1 MAYTFPQLD
10 TDAIDSLCQDV
21 VETLKDLGLKINIS
35 STDFLEVALDLQEA
49 RQQDTKFD
57 LVDFKE
63 EVEEEEDME
72 EEEDVEEE
80 EEPKASEKEG
90 VQKSPS
96 DCAEP
101 ASLPRKRKRKEALQ
115 SKEEL
120 PEEPQKPVLD
130 LLSQELRELDSETV
144 PLSLIRKRRRITSAT
159 AGLKKARVVLKRVD
173 AGPMPAGL
181 KVSKF
186 IPIRSNGTWCPNL
199 ATPQPRIDPEKA
211 KQIVGKRYEVGN
223 IGKAKVVFEENADQY
238 ETEEL
243 RKLKPKP
250 IVVQSSKKSPK
261 SEESWRSLRKA
272 KAKVVFENVQD
283 KSKDESEDE
292 HFSSEDDETSPT
304 PPIAKSKRKN
314 RKEALKVK
322 DEQPSEES
330 EESEEEAKEKRKG
343 SDPLETP
350 KYRAILPKPSVA
362 PPELAVQDEI
372 VSLEDFT
379 QINFNPKAT
388 VTKTIGLSDAEAR
401 LQNKQE
407 HLKWQKERT
416 AKVSPAEAKQMA
428 EKIVKWQSESKTKE
442 RSAKSHTQFIRHDLL
457 TAPSTSASKPS
468 DTESSKALAQ
478 NWKLSLSNP
487 KKVNQTDFIKTDL
500 TISKTPGGPVTPV
513 FVRKPIGQPPLLAAP
528 ATLNGVASQPQTL
541 RQPAPMVVRMQLPQK
556 VWPLSKFFPICF

>member
-57 LVDFKE
+57 LVDVK
-63 EVEEEEDME
+63 EEEDME

-80 EEPKASEKEG
+80 EEPKASEKSEG

-223 IGKAKVVFEENADQY
+223 IAKAKVVFEENADQY

-243 RKLKPKP
+243 RKLKPKST
-250 IVVQSSKKSPK
+250 VVHSSKKSPK

-272 KAKVVFENVQD
+272 KAKVVFENVPD

-292 HFSSEDDETSPT
+292 REMRVSDFSSEDGETSPT
-304 PPIAKSKRKN
+304 LTPPIAKRKN

-322 DEQPSEES
+322 DEQPSEDS

-379 QINFNPKAT
+379 QINFNPKAP
-388 VTKTIGLSDAEAR
+388 VTKTIGLSHAEAR
-401 LQNKQE
+401 RQNKQE

-428 EKIVKWQSESKTKE
+428 DKIVKWQSESKTKE

-468 DTESSKALAQ
+468 DTESALAQ

-513 FVRKPIGQPPLLAAP
+513 FVRKPMGQPPLLAAP
-528 ATLNGVASQPQTL
+528 STSHGVVSQPQTL
-541 RQPAPMVVRMQLPQK
+541 RQPAPMVVRLKPSQK
-556 VWPLSKFFPICF
+556 VWPLSRFFPI